1 VKLPMAVMVL
11 VLPVTLVS
19 CTARGSGAYADLEG
33 ARQAVGG
40 LTGRT
45 CHYVGK
51 PVVPSS
57 IDELTRPGTRGS
69 ILLWGRDA
77 APTDTTD
84 LSVRY
89 GENGRL
95 AWVRAI
101 RTNVRQDRVFE
112 LERLLSESLA
122 EEGPADW
129 GVRIRVVGG
138 SVDAVLPSVVCPPE
152 QGPLL
157 SQPMRPVG
165 TRGEFQEAWQARS
178 RPLEVA
184 VELDE
189 SGNIVALRVAR
200 SSGSRLLDQYAL
212 DVALTYRYHPRL
224 HDGIGLPGVL
234 PVRIRLSRR

>member
-1 VKLPMAVMVL
+1 VKFPMAVIVL
-11 VLPVTLVS
+11 ALPVALVS

-57 IDELTRPGTRGS
+57 IDGLTRPGTRGS

-77 APTDTTD
+77 APTDTVD

-95 AWVRAI
+95 AWVHLIRA
-101 RTNVRQDRVFE
+101 NVRQDRVFE

-129 GVRIRVVGG
+129 GVRIRMVGG

-165 TRGEFQEAWQARS
+165 TSGEFQEAWQARS
-178 RPLEVA
+178 RPLEVH
-184 VELDE
+184 VELDA
-189 SGNIVALRVAR
+189 SGNIVALRMAR
-200 SSGSRLLDQYAL
+200 TSGSRLLDQYAL
-212 DVALTYRYHPRL
+212 DVARTYRYHPRL

-234 PVRIRLSRR
+234 SVRMRLSRR